1 MAVTLYHDN
10 TINRQVK

>member
-10 TINRQVK
+10 TINWQVE